1 MGADGSGAFVPL
13 TPDPPVSA
21 SLQYLLS
28 GLAVG
33 AIYSLIGLG
42 FSIMWSASRAAN
54 FAHGDVVMLGAV
66 LAVVAVGAGLSLSL
80 AIPLVVLACIV
91 YGMVI
96 ERVAV
101 RPFAKDATGIGWML
115 ATIGIGIMVE
125 SYVTISFGS
134 FARPLATP
142 LIDKPITLLG
152 AGIYP
157 QELLIPVF
165 AIVFLLGLETFYRRT
180 MVGRAIRA
188 VAFNPMAAGLMGIN
202 VKLMTA
208 ISFGIAAGLG
218 GVAGILIAPIAQ
230 ASATMGLLLGLK
242 GFAVAIIAGIT
253 KARGVVVMGLLY
265 GVMEKFIEGFI
276 SSAAR
281 EAIGF
286 TVIIVLLFAF
296 PQGIFGRAETLK
308 V

>member
-1 MGADGSGAFVPL
+1 M
-13 TPDPPVSA
+13 SA
-21 SLQYLLS
+21 ILQYVLS
-28 GLAVG
+28 GLATG
-33 AIYSLIGLG
+33 AVYSLIGLG

-66 LAVVAVGAGLSLSL
+66 LAVVLVGMGVPLVAS
-80 AIPLVVLACIV
+80 IPLVVVACIV
-91 YGMVI
+91 YGVVI
-96 ERVAV
+96 ERLAV

-115 ATIGIGIMVE
+115 STIAIGIMLE

-134 FARPLATP
+134 FARPLPTP
-142 LIDKPITLLG
+142 LIEKPITLLG

-165 AIVFLLGLETFYRRT
+165 AVAFLLGLEAFYRHT

-202 VKLMTA
+202 VKRMTA
-208 ISFGIAAGLG
+208 ISFGIAAGLAG
-218 GVAGILIAPIAQ
+218 IAGILIAPIAQ

-253 KARGVVVMGLLY
+253 RARGVVIMGLLY
-265 GVMEKFIEGFI
+265 GVLEKFVEGYI

-296 PQGIFGRAETLK
+296 PQGIFGKAETVK

>member
-1 MGADGSGAFVPL
+1 MS
-13 TPDPPVSA
+13 SA
-21 SLQYLLS
+21 VQYLLS
-28 GLAVG
+28 GLAIG

-66 LAVVAVGAGLSLSL
+66 LAVVFVGMGYPLSMS
-80 AIPLVVLACIV
+80 IPLVIVVCVIYGVLV
-91 YGMVI
+91 
-96 ERVAV
+96 ERYAV
-101 RPFAKDATGIGWML
+101 RPFAKEATGIGWML
-115 ATIGIGIMVE
+115 STIGIGIMLE

-134 FARPLATP
+134 FAKPLPTP
-142 LIDKPITLLG
+142 LIEKPIAIMG

-157 QELLIPVF
+157 QELLIPIF
-165 AIVFLLGLETFYRRT
+165 AVAFLFGLEYFYRHT

-202 VKLMTA
+202 VKRMTA
-208 ISFGIAAGLG
+208 ISFGIAAALG
-218 GVAGILIAPIAQ
+218 GAAGILIAPIAQ
-230 ASATMGLLLGLK
+230 ASSTMGLLLGLK

-253 KARGVVVMGLLY
+253 QARGVVVMGLVY
-265 GVMEKFIEGFI
+265 GVLEKFVEGYI
-276 SSAAR
+276 STAAR

-286 TVIIVLLFAF
+286 AVIILLLFAF
-296 PQGIFGRAETLK
+296 PQGIFGKKETLK

>member
-1 MGADGSGAFVPL
+1 M
-13 TPDPPVSA
+13 SA
-21 SLQYLLS
+21 SLQYVLS

-66 LAVVAVGAGLSLSL
+66 LAVVLVGTGMTLLA
-80 AIPLVVLACIV
+80 AIPLVVVACID
-91 YGMVI
+91 YGVII

-115 ATIGIGIMVE
+115 STIGIGIMLE

-134 FARPLATP
+134 FAKPLPTP
-142 LIDKPITLLG
+142 LIEKPITLLG

-157 QELLIPVF
+157 QELLIPAF
-165 AIVFLLGLETFYRRT
+165 AVVFLLGLETFYRHT

-202 VKLMTA
+202 VKRMTA

-218 GVAGILIAPIAQ
+218 GIAGILIAPIAQ
-230 ASATMGLLLGLK
+230 ASATMGVLLGLK

-253 KARGVVVMGLLY
+253 NARGVVVMGLLY
-265 GVMEKFIEGFI
+265 GVLEKFVEGYI

-296 PQGIFGRAETLK
+296 PQGIFGKAETVK

>member
-1 MGADGSGAFVPL
+1 M
-13 TPDPPVSA
+13 SA
-21 SLQYLLS
+21 ILQYVLS
-28 GLAVG
+28 GLATG
-33 AIYSLIGLG
+33 AVYSLIGLG

-66 LAVVAVGAGLSLSL
+66 LAVVLVGMGVPLVAS
-80 AIPLVVLACIV
+80 IPLVVVACIV
-91 YGMVI
+91 YGVVI
-96 ERVAV
+96 ERLAV

-115 ATIGIGIMVE
+115 STIAIGIMLE

-134 FARPLATP
+134 FARPLPTP
-142 LIDKPITLLG
+142 LIEKPITLLG

-165 AIVFLLGLETFYRRT
+165 AVAFLLGLEAFYRHT

-202 VKLMTA
+202 VKRMTA
-208 ISFGIAAGLG
+208 MSFGIAAGLAG
-218 GVAGILIAPIAQ
+218 IAGILIAPIAQ

-253 KARGVVVMGLLY
+253 RARGVVIMGLLY
-265 GVMEKFIEGFI
+265 GVLEKFVEGYI

-296 PQGIFGRAETLK
+296 PQGIFGKAETVK

>member
-1 MGADGSGAFVPL
+1 M
-13 TPDPPVSA
+13 SA

-33 AIYSLIGLG
+33 AIYSLIALG

-66 LAVVAVGAGLSLSL
+66 LAVVLVGAGLGLTVS
-80 AIPLVVLACIV
+80 IPIVVAACIV
-91 YGMVI
+91 YGIVI
-96 ERVAV
+96 ERLAV
-101 RPFAKDATGIGWML
+101 RPFAKETTGIGWML
-115 ATIGIGIMVE
+115 STIGIGIMLE

-134 FARPLATP
+134 FARPLPTP
-142 LIDKPITLLG
+142 LIEKPITLLG

-157 QELLIPVF
+157 QELVIPAF
-165 AIVFLLGLETFYRRT
+165 AVVFLLGLEAFYRHT

-188 VAFNPMAAGLMGIN
+188 AAFNPMAAGLMGIN
-202 VKLMTA
+202 VKRMTA

-218 GVAGILIAPIAQ
+218 GIAGVLIAPIAQ

-253 KARGVVVMGLLY
+253 HARGVVVMGLVY
-265 GVMEKFIEGFI
+265 GVLEKFVEGFI
-276 SSAAR
+276 STAAR

-286 TVIIVLLFAF
+286 TVIILLLFAF
-296 PQGIFGRAETLK
+296 PQGIFGKAQTVK

>member
-1 MGADGSGAFVPL
+1 M
-13 TPDPPVSA
+13 TSA
-21 SLQYLLS
+21 NLQYVLS

-66 LAVVAVGAGLSLSL
+66 LGVVFVGLGWSLTAAL
-80 AIPLVVLACIV
+80 PVVVLVCVV
-91 YGMVI
+91 YGVLV
-96 ERVAV
+96 ERFAV
-101 RPFAKDATGIGWML
+101 RPFAKEATGIGWML
-115 ATIGIGIMVE
+115 STIGVGIMLE

-134 FARPLATP
+134 FAKPLPSP
-142 LIDKPITLLG
+142 LIERPITVLG

-165 AIVFLLGLETFYRRT
+165 AISFLLGLEYFYRHT

-188 VAFNPMAAGLMGIN
+188 TAFNPVTAGLMGIN
-202 VKLMTA
+202 VKRMTA
-208 ISFGIAAGLG
+208 ISFGISAALGGSAGL
-218 GVAGILIAPIAQ
+218 LIAPITQ

-253 KARGVVVMGLLY
+253 QARGVLVMGLVY
-265 GVMEKFIEGFI
+265 GILEKFIEGYI

-286 TVIIVLLFAF
+286 AIIILLLFAF
-296 PQGIFGRAETLK
+296 PQGIFGKREMVK

>member
-1 MGADGSGAFVPL
+1 M
-13 TPDPPVSA
+13 SA

-33 AIYSLIGLG
+33 GIYSLIGLG

-66 LAVVAVGAGLSLSL
+66 LAVVFVGMGWPLSVS
-80 AIPLVVLACIV
+80 IPVVLAACVV
-91 YGMVI
+91 YGVLV
-96 ERVAV
+96 EKYAV
-101 RPFAKDATGIGWML
+101 RPFAKEATGIGWML
-115 ATIGIGIMVE
+115 ATIGIGIMLE
-125 SYVTISFGS
+125 SYVTVTYGS
-134 FARPLATP
+134 FAKPLPTP
-142 LIDKPITLLG
+142 LIEKPITFLG

-157 QELLIPVF
+157 QELLIPIF
-165 AIVFLLGLETFYRRT
+165 AVGFLFGLEHFYRHTR
-180 MVGRAIRA
+180 VGRAIRA

-202 VKLMTA
+202 VKKMTA
-208 ISFGIAAGLG
+208 ISFGIAAALG
-218 GVAGILIAPIAQ
+218 GAAGILIAPIAQ

-242 GFAVAIIAGIT
+242 GFAVAIIASIT
-253 KARGVVVMGLLY
+253 HARGVVVMGLVY
-265 GVMEKFIEGFI
+265 GVLEKFVEGYI
-276 SSAAR
+276 STAAR

-296 PQGIFGRAETLK
+296 PQGIFGKKETVK

>member
-1 MGADGSGAFVPL
+1 MGVGLFAGPERTLGNKQM
-13 TPDPPVSA
+13 SA
-21 SLQYLLS
+21 TLQYILS

-66 LAVVAVGAGLSLSL
+66 IAVVLVGYALPLSL
-80 AIPLVVLACIV
+80 AIPIAIVVCVIYGVLV
-91 YGMVI
+91 
-96 ERVAV
+96 ERFAV
-101 RPFAKDATGIGWML
+101 RPFAKEATGIGWML
-115 ATIGIGIMVE
+115 STIGIGIMLE

-134 FARPLATP
+134 FAKPLMTP
-142 LIDKPITLLG
+142 LIEKPITILG

-157 QELLIPVF
+157 QEVLIPIF
-165 AIVFLLGLETFYRRT
+165 AIAFLLGLETFYRRT
-180 MVGRAIRA
+180 IIGRAIRA
-188 VAFNPMAAGLMGIN
+188 VAFDPMAAGLMGIN

-208 ISFGIAAGLG
+208 ISFGIAAALG
-218 GVAGILIAPIAQ
+218 GCAGVLIAPIAQ

-253 KARGVVVMGLLY
+253 HARGVVIMGLVY
-265 GVMEKFIEGFI
+265 GVLEKFVEGFI
-276 SSAAR
+276 STAAR
-281 EAIGF
+281 EAVGF
-286 TVIIVLLFAF
+286 TVIIILLFAF
-296 PQGIFGRAETLK
+296 PQGIFGKKETVK

>member
-1 MGADGSGAFVPL
+1 M
-13 TPDPPVSA
+13 SA

-28 GLAVG
+28 GLAIG

-54 FAHGDVVMLGAV
+54 FAHGNVVMLGAV
-66 LAVVAVGAGLSLSL
+66 LAVALVGTGMSLSV
-80 AIPLVVLACIV
+80 AIVLVVAACIV
-91 YGMVI
+91 YGVVI
-96 ERVAV
+96 ERFAV
-101 RPFAKDATGIGWML
+101 RPFAKETTGIGWML
-115 ATIGIGIMVE
+115 STIGIGIMLE

-134 FARPLATP
+134 FARPLPTP
-142 LIDKPITLLG
+142 LIEKPITLLG

-157 QELLIPVF
+157 QELIIPVF
-165 AIVFLLGLETFYRRT
+165 AVLFLVGLETFYRRT

-202 VKLMTA
+202 VKQMTA

-253 KARGVVVMGLLY
+253 RARGVVITGLLY
-265 GVMEKFIEGFI
+265 GVLEKFIEGYI
-276 SSAAR
+276 NSAAR

-286 TVIIVLLFAF
+286 AVIILLLFAF
-296 PQGIFGRAETLK
+296 PQGIFGKAETVK